1 MGTSQTRLWHSHNTL
16 VRSRHGKA
24 LKKKEKKKKKKE
36 RTRFLTDT
44 SLFLLVLWYDL
55 CIVPSRSRSATIEP
69 PSASFDPKS
78 PSLSLCCFSL
88 FRFWVFSLFWHF
100 LSFYFFF
107 CRFNLS
113 LHMLFT
119 YFICLVF
126 FFLGFIFINLMHVLG
141 LVLLLFWFYL
151 SYGFSNE
158 T

>member
-1 MGTSQTRLWHSHNTL
+1 MSQTRLWHSHDTL

-107 CRFNLS
+107 VGL
-113 LHMLFT
+113 T
-119 YFICLVF
+119 YPYTCYLLILYVWYF
-126 FFLGFIFINLMHVLG
+126 FFWVLF
-141 LVLLLFWFYL
+141 LLTLCMF
-151 SYGFSNE
+151 
-158 T
+158 

>member
-100 LSFYFFF
+100 LSSIFFFVGLTYPYTCYLLILYVWYFFF
-107 CRFNLS
+107 WV
-113 LHMLFT
+113 LF
-119 YFICLVF
+119 
-126 FFLGFIFINLMHVLG
+126 
-141 LVLLLFWFYL
+141 LLTLCMFWV
-151 SYGFSNE
+151 
-158 T
+158 